1 MELLQELKAMPVT
14 LHLLQVGP
22 CMSLARGS
30 SRGSSSAPSTASWS
44 PSCPRSA
51 HTPSLRRQP
60 CP

>member
-22 CMSLARGS
+22 CMTLARGS
-30 SRGSSSAPSTASWS
+30 SRDSSSAPSMASCC
-44 PSCPRSA
+44 PSCPWSA

-60 CP
+60 GP